1 MDPALLEPY
10 YIELGHL
17 IQVNKMCQAAA
28 ATWLIHDFLV
38 LFNQELE
45 YIWKRPW
52 SRSSFLYLALRYLG
66 GGWGIF
72 FSATFFWDKPSLSFC
87 KIITPMEVW
96 PILCIVITAQV
107 LLQMRVYALYE
118 RSKKILAFLIVCFL
132 AELGVMI
139 RMYVNFSSTVV
150 ATNEALPGVYFCATP
165 TTPEQWL
172 PTSVYPTLAFEA
184 ILVCLSVWAGYQRS
198 KGHFSVAGLRWS
210 RARLIDI
217 LVGGNVLYFLCFALM
232 WAVAL
237 IILYVVG
244 LEWGQAVNAFGG
256 ATSVIAGCRLT
267 LHLREAASPSPHS
280 THQLSEGAF
289 VFYHSA
295 TTATTSEV

>member
-1 MDPALLEPY
+1 
-10 YIELGHL
+10 
-17 IQVNKMCQAAA
+17 
-28 ATWLIHDFLV
+28 
-38 LFNQELE
+38 
-45 YIWKRPW
+45 
-52 SRSSFLYLALRYLG
+52 
-66 GGWGIF
+66 
-72 FSATFFWDKPSLSFC
+72 
-87 KIITPMEVW
+87 MEVW